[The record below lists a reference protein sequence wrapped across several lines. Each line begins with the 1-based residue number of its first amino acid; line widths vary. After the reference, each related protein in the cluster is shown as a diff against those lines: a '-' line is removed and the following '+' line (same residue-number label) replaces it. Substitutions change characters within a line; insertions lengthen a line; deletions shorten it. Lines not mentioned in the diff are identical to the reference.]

1 MATEEETNTQ
11 PVDTVQNPADTVSHQ
26 DENFPVD
33 ERESDESFS
42 LLDPKQIDLPPYD
55 FNSVWLLLAP
65 LALIAGVSA
74 TLAILLMF

>member
-1 MATEEETNTQ
+1 MATEEEINTQ
-11 PVDTVQNPADTVSHQ
+11 PIDAVQNPVDAVSHQ

-55 FNSVWLLLAP
+55 FNSVWLLLTP